1 MRSLS
6 TFFLITLGINP
17 AIAADNLS
25 TSSGVIS
32 AQSQPAT
39 VLLAEKFSSRRRGE
53 CDVSPALWTINVCET
68 TNFCYKNAEDVSIW
82 LPQEYRSGRTTDRL
96 VIKTFQGEI
105 ELRWA
110 ASQESLPWP
119 LKRMPINSGMP
130 YLIGLK
136 DNSNYSQVM
145 FYQIPAQLS
154 DADEIEWMRQNGCSS
169 QVQMLLKKPNA

>member
-1 MRSLS
+1 MRLLS
-6 TFFLITLGINP
+6 TLILITLGVNP

-25 TSSGVIS
+25 TSSSIMS
-32 AQSQPAT
+32 SRPQPT
-39 VLLAEKFSSRRRGE
+39 TLLLAEKFSSRRRGE
-53 CDVSPALWTINVCET
+53 CGVSPALWTINICET
-68 TNFCYKNAEDVSIW
+68 TNFCYKKSEDVSIW

-96 VIKTFQGEI
+96 VIINSQGEI

-119 LKRMPINSGMP
+119 LKQMPINSGIP

-136 DNSNYSQVM
+136 DNGNYSQVM

-154 DADEIEWMRQNGCSS
+154 EADEIEWMRQNGCSL
-169 QVQMLLKKPNA
+169 QVEMRLKKPNA